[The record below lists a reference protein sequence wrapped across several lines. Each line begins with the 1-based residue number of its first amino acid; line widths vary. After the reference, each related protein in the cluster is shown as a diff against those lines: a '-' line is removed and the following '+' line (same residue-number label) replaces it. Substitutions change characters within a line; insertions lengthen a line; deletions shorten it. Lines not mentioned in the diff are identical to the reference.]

1 MNKDIRYDM
10 IVYNYDQ
17 HIIDFVH
24 IGKLSLI
31 DKIVNRARNFG
42 SKKKHFYAIKAKN
55 KEQFIDYLLKT
66 NLDDKLSDYYSVLI
80 KVTKPD
86 IRLQLSFDDLL
97 YYFCN
102 EQKIK
107 GEEREKFMH
116 ACQGIKLFACD
127 KIKKDNC
134 NIK

>member
-42 SKKKHFYAIKAKN
+42 SKKQHFYSIKAKN

-97 YYFCN
+97 YYFCK
-102 EQKIK
+102 EQKIE

-116 ACQGIKLFACD
+116 TCQGIRLFAFD